1 MSALSIPPPQ
11 FTFSAMLNRDQAYR
25 SILDQGMILGLP
37 WGSDPIG
44 DSTAAMDSDDDNVDN
59 EGGNP
64 SSDEGAED
72 GSHDQQEAEQ

>member
-1 MSALSIPPPQ
+1 
-11 FTFSAMLNRDQAYR
+11 MLHRDQAYR

-44 DSTAAMDSDDDNVDN
+44 DSTATMDDEDNDDNK
-59 EGGNP
+59 EGKP

-72 GSHDQQEAEQ
+72 GSHDQQEVGQ

>member
-1 MSALSIPPPQ
+1 
-11 FTFSAMLNRDQAYR
+11 MLNRDQAYR

-44 DSTAAMDSDDDNVDN
+44 DTAAAMDDVEDDKDN

-72 GSHDQQEAEQ
+72 GSHDKQEPRQ